1 MSPRDRVLFAE
12 HPVLVFICSPLFVVG
27 FVAAL
32 VAGLF
37 AGPIRALRAAI
48 IQREN

>member
-12 HPVLVFICSPLFVVG
+12 HPVLLFLCSPLFVVG

-32 VAGLF
+32 IAL
-37 AGPIRALRAAI
+37 PIRAI
-48 IQREN
+48 IHYNRGN

>member
-12 HPVLVFICSPLFVVG
+12 RPVLLFLCSPLFVVG

-32 VAGLF
+32 VAV
-37 AGPIRALRAAI
+37 PIRAI
-48 IQREN
+48 IIHYNRGN

>member
-1 MSPRDRVLFAE
+1 MPTLTRPADISPARWNILLF
-12 HPVLVFICSPLFVVG
+12 VCSPLFVVG

-32 VAGLF
+32 I